1 MIKQFLQGIGKFY
14 SELEKKQKITII
26 AAIVATIA
34 FIVFLLVYN
43 SGGDK
48 NYSGYSV
55 LFDELDTKNS
65 AAVVSILEKNQV
77 NYILKDESTILV
89 PSADVYKQRLEVAS
103 AGILKDNKVGFE
115 IFDKQEF
122 GATDEEQ
129 KIKFKRALEGE
140 LARTIE
146 SLNPIHKALVHIAF
160 GKESLFVKEKQ
171 APTAS
176 VVLNIKIGMK
186 LSQKQVLGIQNLV
199 ASSVSNLSIE
209 NVKIID
215 QNGVNLAEQSVGYDS
230 DTLTAQIKYKKDYE
244 NALEQKIINV
254 LAPVLGGWDRVVA
267 RVNADFNFDQTQS
280 QSEVFD
286 PNSVARSEQNLEEK
300 KEGKK
305 GKEVGGVPGAISNIG
320 PVQGI
325 EDGENKET
333 YSKNQSTINYE
344 ISKKITTT
352 KAQFANLNRISAA
365 VVVDGKY
372 EIDEKTDE
380 VKYVAISEDEL
391 KKLNILV
398 KNAIGFNESRGDS
411 VSVDNIRFNN
421 TKAPIP
427 PSIKITNFLESYI
440 MPFIPPA
447 KYIFAMV
454 LMFIF
459 YKKVISPFVKKMLED
474 KVFTPEELEEIK
486 REESYEDEE
495 DAIEKYQQAKKR
507 VEEQLGID
515 AGFSEDE
522 LQYDILLEKLKSI
535 STEKSDEVAILIQSL
550 LKNDNEFNQS
560 QKDL

>member
-1 MIKQFLQGIGKFY
+1 MIKQFLQGVGKFY
-14 SELEKKQKITII
+14 SSLEKRQRLTII
-26 AAIVATIA
+26 AAIVATVA

-43 SGGDK
+43 SGDK
-48 NYSGYSV
+48 VNYSGYSV

-77 NYILKDESTILV
+77 KYLLKDESTILV
-89 PSADVYKQRLEVAS
+89 PSKDVYKQRLEVAS

-129 KIKFKRALEGE
+129 RIKFKRALEGE
-140 LARTIE
+140 LSRTIE
-146 SLNPIHKALVHIAF
+146 SLTPISKANVHIAF
-160 GKESLFVKEKQ
+160 GKDSLFVKEKEP
-171 APTAS
+171 PTAS
-176 VVLNIKIGMK
+176 VVLNIKSGMK
-186 LSQKQVLGIQNLV
+186 LSQKQVMGIKNLV
-199 ASSVSNLSIE
+199 ASSVSSLNME

-215 QNGVNLAEQSVGYDS
+215 QHGVNLGSEEEDAFDS
-230 DTLTAQIKYKKDYE
+230 SLLQAQIKYKKDYE
-244 NALEQKIINV
+244 SALEQKIMNV
-254 LAPVLGGWDRVVA
+254 LAPVLGSWDRVVA
-267 RVNADFNFDQTQS
+267 RVNADFNFDQEKS

-344 ISKKITTT
+344 ISKKVTTV
-352 KAQFANLNRISAA
+352 KSQFANLKRVSAA

-372 EIDEKTDE
+372 EHDENDNI
-380 VKYVAISEDEL
+380 KYVAITPEEL
-391 KKLNILV
+391 VKLQGLV

-411 VSVDNIRFNN
+411 VSVDNIRFNH
-421 TKAPIP
+421 TETPTP
-427 PSIKITNFLESYI
+427 PSMKISNFLESYV

-447 KYIFAMV
+447 KYILAMILIFV
-454 LMFIF
+454 F
-459 YKKVISPFVKKMLED
+459 YKKVITPFVTKMLED
-474 KVFTPEELEEIK
+474 KVFTLEELNEIK
-486 REESYEDEE
+486 REEYTEEGE
-495 DAIEKYQQAKKR
+495 DALEKYQQAKKK

-522 LQYDILLEKLKSI
+522 LQYDILLEKLKTI
-535 STEKSDEVAILIQSL
+535 STERSDEVAMLFSSL
-550 LKNDNEFNQS
+550 LKNDSEFNQA
-560 QKDL
+560 QKEM

>member
-14 SELEKKQKITII
+14 SGLEKKQKITII
-26 AAIVATIA
+26 AAIVATVA

-43 SGGDK
+43 SGNSK
-48 NYSGYSV
+48 NYAGYAV

-146 SLNPIHKALVHIAF
+146 SLNPIHKAVVHIAF
-160 GKESLFVKEKQ
+160 GKDSLFVKEKEP
-171 APTAS
+171 PTAS
-176 VVLNIKIGMK
+176 VVLNIKMGMK
-186 LSQKQVLGIQNLV
+186 LSQKQVLGIKNLV
-199 ASSVSNLSIE
+199 ASSVASLTLE

-215 QNGVNLAEQSVGYDS
+215 QNGVNLGADDVSLDVDELS
-230 DTLTAQIKYKKDYE
+230 AQINYKKDYE

-267 RVNADFNFDQTQS
+267 RVNADFNFDKANS

-286 PNSVARSEQNLEEK
+286 PNSVARSEQSLEEK

-344 ISKKITTT
+344 ISKKITTV
-352 KAQFANLNRISAA
+352 KGQFANLNRISAA

-372 EIDEKTDE
+372 EIDENGE

-421 TKAPIP
+421 IKAPVP

-454 LMFIF
+454 LMFVF

-486 REESYEDEE
+486 REENYEDEE
-495 DAIEKYQQAKKR
+495 DAIEKYQQAKRR

-522 LQYDILLEKLKSI
+522 LQYDILLEKLKTI
-535 STEKSDEVAILIQSL
+535 STEKSDEVAMLFKSL
-550 LKNDNEFNQS
+550 LKNDAEFNQS
-560 QKDL
+560 QKDM

>member
-14 SELEKKQKITII
+14 SGLEKKQKITII
-26 AAIVATIA
+26 AAIVATVA

-43 SGGDK
+43 SGNSK
-48 NYSGYSV
+48 NYAGYSV

-146 SLNPIHKALVHIAF
+146 SLNPIHKAVVHIAF
-160 GKESLFVKEKQ
+160 GKDSLFVKEKEP
-171 APTAS
+171 PTAS
-176 VVLNIKIGMK
+176 VVLNIKMGMK
-186 LSQKQVLGIQNLV
+186 LSQKQVLGIKNLV
-199 ASSVSNLSIE
+199 ASSVASLTLE

-215 QNGVNLAEQSVGYDS
+215 QNGVNLGADDVSLDVDELS
-230 DTLTAQIKYKKDYE
+230 AQINYKKDYE

-267 RVNADFNFDQTQS
+267 RVNADFNFDKANS

-286 PNSVARSEQNLEEK
+286 PNSVARSEQSLEEK

-344 ISKKITTT
+344 ISKKITTV
-352 KAQFANLNRISAA
+352 KGQFANLNRISAA

-372 EIDEKTDE
+372 EIDENGE

-421 TKAPIP
+421 IKAPVP

-454 LMFIF
+454 LMFVF

-486 REESYEDEE
+486 REENYEDEE
-495 DAIEKYQQAKKR
+495 DAIEKYQQAKRR

-522 LQYDILLEKLKSI
+522 LQYDILLEKLKTI
-535 STEKSDEVAILIQSL
+535 STEKSDEVAMLFKSL
-550 LKNDNEFNQS
+550 LKNDAEFNQS
-560 QKDL
+560 QKDM

>member
-14 SELEKKQKITII
+14 SGLEKKQKITII
-26 AAIVATIA
+26 AAIVATVA

-43 SGGDK
+43 SGNSK
-48 NYSGYSV
+48 NYAGYAV

-146 SLNPIHKALVHIAF
+146 SLNPINKAVVHIAF
-160 GKESLFVKEKQ
+160 GKDSLFVKEKEP
-171 APTAS
+171 PTAS
-176 VVLNIKIGMK
+176 VVLNIKMGMK
-186 LSQKQVLGIQNLV
+186 LSQKQVLGIKNLV
-199 ASSVSNLSIE
+199 ASSVASLTLE

-215 QNGVNLAEQSVGYDS
+215 QNGVNLGADDVSLDVDELS
-230 DTLTAQIKYKKDYE
+230 AQINYKKDYE

-267 RVNADFNFDQTQS
+267 RVNADFNFDKANS

-286 PNSVARSEQNLEEK
+286 PNSVARSEQSLEEK

-344 ISKKITTT
+344 ISKKITTV
-352 KAQFANLNRISAA
+352 KGQFANLNRISAA

-372 EIDEKTDE
+372 EIDENGE

-421 TKAPIP
+421 IKAPVP

-454 LMFIF
+454 LMFVF

-486 REESYEDEE
+486 REEDYEDEE
-495 DAIEKYQQAKKR
+495 DAIEKYQQAKRR

-522 LQYDILLEKLKSI
+522 LQYDILLEKLKTI
-535 STEKSDEVAILIQSL
+535 STEKSDEVAMLFKSL
-550 LKNDNEFNQS
+550 LKNDAEFNQS
-560 QKDL
+560 QKDM

>member
-14 SELEKKQKITII
+14 SGLEKKQKITII
-26 AAIVATIA
+26 AAIIATVA

-43 SGGDK
+43 SGNSK
-48 NYSGYSV
+48 NYAGYSV

-65 AAVVSILEKNQV
+65 AAVVSILEKNQI

-146 SLNPIHKALVHIAF
+146 SLNPIHKAVVHIAF
-160 GKESLFVKEKQ
+160 GKDSLFVKEKEP
-171 APTAS
+171 PTAS
-176 VVLNIKIGMK
+176 VVLNIKMGMK
-186 LSQKQVLGIQNLV
+186 LSQKQVLGIKNLV
-199 ASSVSNLSIE
+199 ASSVASLTLE

-215 QNGVNLAEQSVGYDS
+215 QNGVNLGADDVSLDVDELS
-230 DTLTAQIKYKKDYE
+230 AQINYKKDYE

-267 RVNADFNFDQTQS
+267 RVNADFNFDKANS

-286 PNSVARSEQNLEEK
+286 PNSVARSEQSLEEK

-344 ISKKITTT
+344 ISKKITTV
-352 KAQFANLNRISAA
+352 KGQFANLNRISAA

-372 EIDEKTDE
+372 EIDENGE

-421 TKAPIP
+421 IKAPVP

-454 LMFIF
+454 LMFVF

-486 REESYEDEE
+486 REEDYEDEE
-495 DAIEKYQQAKKR
+495 DAIEKYQQAKRR

-522 LQYDILLEKLKSI
+522 LQYDILLEKLKTI
-535 STEKSDEVAILIQSL
+535 STEKSDEVAMLFKSL
-550 LKNDNEFNQS
+550 LKNDAEFNQS
-560 QKDL
+560 QKDM

>member
-14 SELEKKQKITII
+14 SGLEKKQKLTILAAII
-26 AAIVATIA
+26 ATVA

-43 SGGDK
+43 SGNNK

-65 AAVVSILEKNQV
+65 AAVVSILEKNQI

-146 SLNPIHKALVHIAF
+146 SLNPINKATVHIAF
-160 GKESLFVKEKQ
+160 GKESLFVKEKEP
-171 APTAS
+171 PTAS
-176 VVLNIKIGMK
+176 VVLNIKMGMK
-186 LSQKQVLGIQNLV
+186 LGQKQVLGIKNLI
-199 ASSVSNLSIE
+199 ASSVAGLSVE

-215 QNGVNLAEQSVGYDS
+215 QNGVNLGADEVGLDV
-230 DTLTAQIKYKKDYE
+230 DELNAQINYKKEYE
-244 NALEQKIINV
+244 NSLEQKIINV

-267 RVNADFNFDQTQS
+267 RVNADFNFDKANS

-286 PNSVARSEQNLEEK
+286 PNSVARSEQSLEEK

-325 EDGENKET
+325 EDGENKES

-344 ISKKITTT
+344 ISKKITTI
-352 KAQFANLNRISAA
+352 KGQFATLNRISAA

-372 EIDEKTDE
+372 EIDENGE
-380 VKYVAISEDEL
+380 VKYVAISDDEL
-391 KKLNILV
+391 KKLQGLV
-398 KNAIGFNESRGDS
+398 KNAIGFNDTRGDS

-421 TKAPIP
+421 IKAPVP

-459 YKKVISPFVKKMLED
+459 YKKVISPFIKKMLED
-474 KVFTPEELEEIK
+474 KVFTPEELEEIR
-486 REESYEDEE
+486 REEGADDEE

-522 LQYDILLEKLKSI
+522 LQYDILLEKLKTI
-535 STEKSDEVAILIQSL
+535 STEKSDEVAMLFKSL
-550 LKNDNEFNQS
+550 LKNDAEFNQS
-560 QKDL
+560 QKEM

>member
-14 SELEKKQKITII
+14 SGLEKKQKITII
-26 AAIVATIA
+26 AAIVATVA

-43 SGGDK
+43 SGNNK
-48 NYSGYSV
+48 SYAGYAV

-146 SLNPIHKALVHIAF
+146 SLNPIHKAVVHIAF
-160 GKESLFVKEKQ
+160 GKDSLFVKEKEP
-171 APTAS
+171 PTAS
-176 VVLNIKIGMK
+176 VVLNIKMGMK
-186 LSQKQVLGIQNLV
+186 LSQKQVLGIKNLV
-199 ASSVSNLSIE
+199 ASSVASLTLE

-215 QNGVNLAEQSVGYDS
+215 QNGVNLGADDVSLDVDELS
-230 DTLTAQIKYKKDYE
+230 AQINYKKDYE

-267 RVNADFNFDQTQS
+267 RVNADFNFDKANS

-286 PNSVARSEQNLEEK
+286 PNSVARSEQSLEEK

-344 ISKKITTT
+344 ISKKITTI
-352 KAQFANLNRISAA
+352 KGQFANLNRISAA

-372 EIDEKTDE
+372 EIDENGE
-380 VKYVAISEDEL
+380 IKYVAISEDEL

-421 TKAPIP
+421 IKAPVP

-454 LMFIF
+454 LMFVF

-486 REESYEDEE
+486 REENYEDEE
-495 DAIEKYQQAKKR
+495 DAIEKYQQAKRR

-522 LQYDILLEKLKSI
+522 LQYDILLEKLKTI
-535 STEKSDEVAILIQSL
+535 STEKSDEVAMLFKSL
-550 LKNDNEFNQS
+550 LKNDAEFNQS
-560 QKDL
+560 QKDM

>member
-14 SELEKKQKITII
+14 SGLEKKQKITII
-26 AAIVATIA
+26 AAIVATVA

-43 SGGDK
+43 SGNNK
-48 NYSGYSV
+48 SYAGYAV

-146 SLNPIHKALVHIAF
+146 SLNPIHKAVVHIAF
-160 GKESLFVKEKQ
+160 GKDSLFVKEKEP
-171 APTAS
+171 PTAS
-176 VVLNIKIGMK
+176 VVLNIKMGMK
-186 LSQKQVLGIQNLV
+186 LSQKQVLGIKNLV
-199 ASSVSNLSIE
+199 ASSVASLTLE

-215 QNGVNLAEQSVGYDS
+215 QNGVNLGADDVSLDVDELS
-230 DTLTAQIKYKKDYE
+230 AQINYKKDYE

-267 RVNADFNFDQTQS
+267 RVNADFNFDKANS

-286 PNSVARSEQNLEEK
+286 PNSVARSEQSLEEK

-344 ISKKITTT
+344 ISKKITTV
-352 KAQFANLNRISAA
+352 KGQFANLNRISAA

-372 EIDEKTDE
+372 EIDENGE
-380 VKYVAISEDEL
+380 IKYVAISEDEL

-421 TKAPIP
+421 IKAPVP

-454 LMFIF
+454 LMFVF

-486 REESYEDEE
+486 REENYEDEE
-495 DAIEKYQQAKKR
+495 DAIEKYQQAKRR

-522 LQYDILLEKLKSI
+522 LQYDILLEKLKTI
-535 STEKSDEVAILIQSL
+535 STEKSDEVAMLFKSL
-550 LKNDNEFNQS
+550 LKNDAEFNQS
-560 QKDL
+560 QKDM

>member
-14 SELEKKQKITII
+14 SGLEKKQKITII
-26 AAIVATIA
+26 AAIIATVA

-43 SGGDK
+43 SGNSK
-48 NYSGYSV
+48 NYAGYSV

-146 SLNPIHKALVHIAF
+146 SLNPIHKAVVHIAF
-160 GKESLFVKEKQ
+160 GKDSLFVKEKEP
-171 APTAS
+171 PTAS
-176 VVLNIKIGMK
+176 VVLNIKMGMK
-186 LSQKQVLGIQNLV
+186 LSQKQVLGIKNLV
-199 ASSVSNLSIE
+199 ASSVASLTLE

-215 QNGVNLAEQSVGYDS
+215 QNGVNLGADDVSLDVDELS
-230 DTLTAQIKYKKDYE
+230 AQINYKKDYE

-267 RVNADFNFDQTQS
+267 RVNADFNFDKANS

-286 PNSVARSEQNLEEK
+286 PNSVARSEQSLEEK

-344 ISKKITTT
+344 ISKKITTV
-352 KAQFANLNRISAA
+352 KGQFANLNRISAA

-372 EIDEKTDE
+372 EIDENGE

-421 TKAPIP
+421 IKAPVP

-454 LMFIF
+454 LMFVF

-486 REESYEDEE
+486 REENYEDEE
-495 DAIEKYQQAKKR
+495 DAIEKYQQAKRR

-522 LQYDILLEKLKSI
+522 LQYDILLEKLKTI
-535 STEKSDEVAILIQSL
+535 STEKSDEVAMLFKSL
-550 LKNDNEFNQS
+550 LKNDAEFNQS
-560 QKDL
+560 QKDM

>member
-14 SELEKKQKITII
+14 SGLEKKQKITII
-26 AAIVATIA
+26 AAIVATVA

-43 SGGDK
+43 SGNNK
-48 NYSGYSV
+48 SYAGYAV

-146 SLNPIHKALVHIAF
+146 SLNPIHKAVVHIAF
-160 GKESLFVKEKQ
+160 GKDSLFVKEKEP
-171 APTAS
+171 PTAS
-176 VVLNIKIGMK
+176 VVLNIKMGMK
-186 LSQKQVLGIQNLV
+186 LSQKQVLGIKNLV
-199 ASSVSNLSIE
+199 ASSVASLTLE

-215 QNGVNLAEQSVGYDS
+215 QNGVNLGADDVSLDVDELS
-230 DTLTAQIKYKKDYE
+230 AQINYKKDYE

-267 RVNADFNFDQTQS
+267 RVNADFNFDKANS

-286 PNSVARSEQNLEEK
+286 PNSVARSEQSLEEK

-344 ISKKITTT
+344 ISKKITTV
-352 KAQFANLNRISAA
+352 KGQFANLNRISAA

-372 EIDEKTDE
+372 EIDENGE
-380 VKYVAISEDEL
+380 IKYVAISEDEL

-421 TKAPIP
+421 IKAPVP

-454 LMFIF
+454 LMFVF

-486 REESYEDEE
+486 REETYEDEE
-495 DAIEKYQQAKKR
+495 DAIEKYQQAKRR

-522 LQYDILLEKLKSI
+522 LQYDILLEKLKTI
-535 STEKSDEVAILIQSL
+535 STEKSDEVAMLFKSL
-550 LKNDNEFNQS
+550 LKNDAEFNQS
-560 QKDL
+560 QKDM

>member
-14 SELEKKQKITII
+14 SGLEKKQKITII
-26 AAIVATIA
+26 IAIVAMVA

-43 SGGDK
+43 SSGSK
-48 NYSGYSV
+48 NYAGYSV

-65 AAVVSILEKNQV
+65 AAVVSILEKNQI

-89 PSADVYKQRLEVAS
+89 PNADVYKQRLEVAS

-146 SLNPIHKALVHIAF
+146 SLNPIHKAVVHIAF
-160 GKESLFVKEKQ
+160 GKDSLFVKEKEP
-171 APTAS
+171 PTAS
-176 VVLNIKIGMK
+176 VVLNIKMGMK
-186 LSQKQVLGIQNLV
+186 LSQKQVLGIKNLV
-199 ASSVSNLSIE
+199 ASSVASLSLE

-215 QNGVNLAEQSVGYDS
+215 QNGVNLGADDVSLDVDELS
-230 DTLTAQIKYKKDYE
+230 AQINYKKDYE

-267 RVNADFNFDQTQS
+267 RVNADFNFDKAQS

-286 PNSVARSEQNLEEK
+286 PNSVARSEQSLEEK

-344 ISKKITTT
+344 ISKKVTTI
-352 KAQFANLNRISAA
+352 KGQFANLNRISAA

-372 EIDEKTDE
+372 EIDENGE
-380 VKYVAISEDEL
+380 IKYVAISEDEL

-421 TKAPIP
+421 TQAPVP
-427 PSIKITNFLESYI
+427 PSIKINNFLESYI

-454 LMFIF
+454 LMFVF

-495 DAIEKYQQAKKR
+495 DAIEKYQQAKRR

-522 LQYDILLEKLKSI
+522 LQYDILLEKLKNL
-535 STEKSDEVAILIQSL
+535 STEKSDEVAMLFKSL
-550 LKNDNEFNQS
+550 LKNDAEFNQS
-560 QKDL
+560 QKDM

>member
-14 SELEKKQKITII
+14 SGLEKKQKITII
-26 AAIVATIA
+26 AAIIATVA

-43 SGGDK
+43 SGNNK
-48 NYSGYSV
+48 SYAGYAV

-146 SLNPIHKALVHIAF
+146 SLNPIHKAVVHIAF
-160 GKESLFVKEKQ
+160 GKDSLFVKEKEP
-171 APTAS
+171 PTAS
-176 VVLNIKIGMK
+176 VVLNIKMGMK
-186 LSQKQVLGIQNLV
+186 LSQKQVLGIKNLV
-199 ASSVSNLSIE
+199 ASSVASLTLE

-215 QNGVNLAEQSVGYDS
+215 QNGVNLGADDVSLDVDELS
-230 DTLTAQIKYKKDYE
+230 AQINYKKDYE

-267 RVNADFNFDQTQS
+267 RVNADFNFDKANS

-286 PNSVARSEQNLEEK
+286 PNSVARSEQSLEEK

-344 ISKKITTT
+344 ISKKITTV
-352 KAQFANLNRISAA
+352 KGQFANLNRISAA

-372 EIDEKTDE
+372 EIDENGE
-380 VKYVAISEDEL
+380 IKYVAISEDEL

-421 TKAPIP
+421 IKAPVP

-454 LMFIF
+454 LMFVF

-486 REESYEDEE
+486 REENYEDEE
-495 DAIEKYQQAKKR
+495 DAIEKYQQAKRR

-522 LQYDILLEKLKSI
+522 LQYDILLEKLKTI
-535 STEKSDEVAILIQSL
+535 STEKSDEVAMLFKSL
-550 LKNDNEFNQS
+550 LKNDAEFNQS
-560 QKDL
+560 QKDM

>member
-14 SELEKKQKITII
+14 SGLEKKQKLTILAAII
-26 AAIVATIA
+26 ATVA

-43 SGGDK
+43 SGNNK

-65 AAVVSILEKNQV
+65 AAVVSILEKNQI

-140 LARTIE
+140 LSRTIE
-146 SLNPIHKALVHIAF
+146 SLNPINKAAVHIAF
-160 GKESLFVKEKQ
+160 GKESLFVKEKEP
-171 APTAS
+171 PTAS
-176 VVLNIKIGMK
+176 VVLNIKMGMK
-186 LSQKQVLGIQNLV
+186 LGQKQVLGIKNLV
-199 ASSVSNLSIE
+199 ASSVASLSVE

-215 QNGVNLAEQSVGYDS
+215 QNGVNLGADEVGLDV
-230 DTLTAQIKYKKDYE
+230 DELNAQINYKKEYE
-244 NALEQKIINV
+244 NSLEQKIINV

-267 RVNADFNFDQTQS
+267 RVNADFNFDKANS

-286 PNSVARSEQNLEEK
+286 PNSVARSEQSLEEK

-325 EDGENKET
+325 EDGENKES

-344 ISKKITTT
+344 ISKKITTI
-352 KAQFANLNRISAA
+352 KGQFATLNRISAA

-372 EIDEKTDE
+372 EIDENGE
-380 VKYVAISEDEL
+380 VKYVAISDDEL
-391 KKLNILV
+391 KKLQGLV
-398 KNAIGFNESRGDS
+398 KNAIGFNDTRGDS

-421 TKAPIP
+421 IKAPVP

-459 YKKVISPFVKKMLED
+459 YKKVISPFIKKMLED
-474 KVFTPEELEEIK
+474 KVFTPEELEEIR
-486 REESYEDEE
+486 REEGADDEE

-522 LQYDILLEKLKSI
+522 LQYDILLEKLKTI
-535 STEKSDEVAILIQSL
+535 STEKSDEVAMLFKSL
-550 LKNDNEFNQS
+550 LKNDAEFNQS
-560 QKDL
+560 QKEM

>member
-14 SELEKKQKITII
+14 SGLEKKQKITII
-26 AAIVATIA
+26 AAIVTTVA

-43 SGGDK
+43 SGNSK
-48 NYSGYSV
+48 NYAGYSV

-146 SLNPIHKALVHIAF
+146 SLNPINKAVVHIAF
-160 GKESLFVKEKQ
+160 GKDSLFVKEKEP
-171 APTAS
+171 PTAS
-176 VVLNIKIGMK
+176 VVLNIKMGMK
-186 LSQKQVLGIQNLV
+186 LSQKQVLGIKNLV
-199 ASSVSNLSIE
+199 ASSVASLTLE

-215 QNGVNLAEQSVGYDS
+215 QNGVNLGADDVSLDVDELS
-230 DTLTAQIKYKKDYE
+230 AQINYKKDYE

-267 RVNADFNFDQTQS
+267 RVNADFNFDKANS

-286 PNSVARSEQNLEEK
+286 PNSVARSEQSLEEK

-344 ISKKITTT
+344 ISKKITTV
-352 KAQFANLNRISAA
+352 KGQFANLNRISAA

-372 EIDEKTDE
+372 EIDENGE

-421 TKAPIP
+421 IKAPVP

-454 LMFIF
+454 LMFVF

-486 REESYEDEE
+486 REENYEDEE
-495 DAIEKYQQAKKR
+495 DAIEKYQQAKRR

-522 LQYDILLEKLKSI
+522 LQYDILLEKLKTI
-535 STEKSDEVAILIQSL
+535 STEKSDEVAMLFKSL
-550 LKNDNEFNQS
+550 LKNDAEFNQS
-560 QKDL
+560 QKDI

>member
-14 SELEKKQKITII
+14 SGLEKKQKITII
-26 AAIVATIA
+26 AAIVATVA

-43 SGGDK
+43 SGNNK
-48 NYSGYSV
+48 SYAGYAV

-146 SLNPIHKALVHIAF
+146 SLNPIHKAVVHIAF
-160 GKESLFVKEKQ
+160 GKDSLFVKEKEP
-171 APTAS
+171 PTAS
-176 VVLNIKIGMK
+176 VVLNIKMGMK
-186 LSQKQVLGIQNLV
+186 LSQKQVLGIKNLV
-199 ASSVSNLSIE
+199 ASSVASLTLE

-215 QNGVNLAEQSVGYDS
+215 QNGVNLGADDVSLDVDELS
-230 DTLTAQIKYKKDYE
+230 AQINYKKDYE

-267 RVNADFNFDQTQS
+267 RVNADFNFDKANS

-286 PNSVARSEQNLEEK
+286 PNSVARSEQSLEEK

-344 ISKKITTT
+344 ISKKITTV
-352 KAQFANLNRISAA
+352 KGQFANLNRISAA

-372 EIDEKTDE
+372 EIDENGE

-421 TKAPIP
+421 IKAPVP

-454 LMFIF
+454 LMFVF

-486 REESYEDEE
+486 REENYEDEE
-495 DAIEKYQQAKKR
+495 DAIEKYQQAKRR

-522 LQYDILLEKLKSI
+522 LQYDILLEKLKAL
-535 STEKSDEVAILIQSL
+535 STEKSDEVAMLFKSL
-550 LKNDNEFNQS
+550 LKNDAEFNQS
-560 QKDL
+560 QKDM